1 MSTGV
6 PLLVG
11 AGPLPELLMREACT
25 ALADRWGLELS
36 HQGDGRRA
44 QLIPPRKASI

>member
-1 MSTGV
+1 MVVVSRTPMSTDV

-11 AGPLPELLMREACT
+11 AGPLPELLMREAST

-36 HQGDGRRA
+36 HISEG
-44 QLIPPRKASI
+44 